1 MFDKK
6 IIVDDYIPHEYDL
19 MDFMLDIEVN
29 KYDQLEP
36 SEEFDYETIM
46 KNEQTIAMKGLV
58 LQTPIT
64 IQFNYPI
71 NGKNI
76 FEQVVFEPA
85 VLNKGEFSEEIIIKA
100 KNSYIMEKNTFT
112 VTTLKDEK
120 KTVVQEQIPYYR
132 GLNKYHHPFMK
143 RMIDYICERFTF
155 VKYENNDTVFCTVN
169 GIHLDKSAFLKK
181 IRNYIYLNKKR
192 ILKEAS
198 EYDKAIL
205 IRDKIIK
212 NNFEIEFESASFGSI
227 QTFERPQS
235 DDLQYV
241 LVMLNAEIEN
251 NENINLGFRL
261 NGDGY
266 HVLAQVDYDN
276 IYDIAKSY
284 QKSKPVKIQ
293 GSEQYKNLKSFL
305 GTLNYVNLPNPE
317 QPIPANI
324 FSQRPDGSDTQ
335 NIKWLMYDYIKNH
348 Q

>member
-6 IIVDDYIPHEYDL
+6 IIVDDYIPYEYDL
-19 MDFMLDIEVN
+19 MDFMLDIEIN
-29 KYDQLEP
+29 KYDQLDNSDEY
-36 SEEFDYETIM
+36 DYEKM
-46 KNEQTIAMKGLV
+46 MMNEQIIAMKGLV

-71 NGKNI
+71 NGKAL

-85 VLNKGEFSEEIIIKA
+85 TLNKGEFSEELIIKPN
-100 KNSYIMEKNTFT
+100 NSYIMEKNTFT

-155 VKYENNDTVFCTVN
+155 VKDDNNGISFCTVN
-169 GIHLDKSAFLKK
+169 GTQLDKSMFLKK

-192 ILKEAS
+192 ILREAA

-212 NNFEIEFESASFGSI
+212 NNFEVEFESASFGSI
-227 QTFERPQS
+227 QTFEKPQS
-235 DDLQYV
+235 EDLQYV
-241 LVMLNAEIEN
+241 LVMLNADLEN

-276 IYDIAKSY
+276 IYDINKSY
-284 QKSKPVKIQ
+284 QKSRPIKIQ
-293 GSEQYKNLKSFL
+293 ENEKYTKLKEFL
-305 GTLNYVNLPNPE
+305 GTLNYVHLPNPE

-335 NIKWLMYDYIKNH
+335 NIKWLMYDYIKNND
-348 Q
+348 